1 MYTFIIFFYHHCSF
15 SLIGF
20 SILGFTETAMQQV
33 VEEVEASFGVDG
45 ICEDYDFDLS
55 APPPF
60 KIGDIR
66 AAIPKLARSGIHG
79 GL

>member
-1 MYTFIIFFYHHCSF
+1 
-15 SLIGF
+15 
-20 SILGFTETAMQQV
+20 MQQV

-45 ICEDYDFDLS
+45 ICEDYDFDRS

-66 AAIPKLARSGIHG
+66 AAIPKLARRIGYRVHHQNHG
-79 GL
+79 HVENDESCVPV